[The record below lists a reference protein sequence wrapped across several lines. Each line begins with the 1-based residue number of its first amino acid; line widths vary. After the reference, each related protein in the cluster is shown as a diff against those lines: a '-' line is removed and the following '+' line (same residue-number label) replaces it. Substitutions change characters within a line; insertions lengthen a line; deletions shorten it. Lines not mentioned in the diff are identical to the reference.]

1 MMERDGLD
9 AYNGRG
15 VEPPKAIGGHGSQR
29 RRQCWAAA
37 AIAARTKQGGIPD
50 YSASTAGG

>member
-15 VEPPKAIGGHGSQR
+15 VEPPKAIGGHVSQR
-29 RRQCWAAA
+29 RSQCWAAA